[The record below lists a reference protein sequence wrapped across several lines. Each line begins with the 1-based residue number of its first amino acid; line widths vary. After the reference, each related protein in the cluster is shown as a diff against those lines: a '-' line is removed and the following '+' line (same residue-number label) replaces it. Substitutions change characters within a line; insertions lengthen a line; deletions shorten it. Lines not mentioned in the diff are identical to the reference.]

1 MPPNSIARLLK
12 DSSLCL
18 QAISDSPALDSEVLL
33 LDALEKFP
41 HSKSFN
47 RAFLRTWPEYQLK
60 ADQLQLFQSNL
71 EQRRNGKPIAYITG
85 SKEFWSLE
93 LQVNEATLIPRPDTE
108 TLVESA
114 LAHIPKQAK
123 WNILDL
129 GTGSGAIALA
139 IASERKNSQIIA
151 MDYSFSALL
160 TARNNARRLKINNVQ
175 FYCGS
180 WLSAMPQHYFNLI
193 VSNPPYIMAS
203 DPHLQQGDLP
213 YEPLSALASGE
224 DGLDDIRVILQT
236 AREHLLADARIFI
249 EHGYDQAEAMQDL
262 YSKLEYKDCQQDC
275 DLGGIIRVTSGK
287 F

>member
-1 MPPNSIARLLK
+1 MPSNSIAHLLK
-12 DSSLCL
+12 DSCL
-18 QAISDSPALDSEVLL
+18 LLQVISDSPVLDCEVLL

-41 HSKSFN
+41 HGKSFS
-47 RAFLRTWPEYQLK
+47 RTFLRTWPEYQLK

-71 EQRRNGKPIAYITG
+71 EQRRNGKPIAYIIG

-93 LQVNEATLIPRPDTE
+93 LQVNDSTLIPRPDTE

-114 LAHIPKQAK
+114 LKHIPEQAD

-139 IASERKNSQIIA
+139 IASERKNCQVIA
-151 MDYSFSALL
+151 MDYSYAALL
-160 TARNNARRLKINNVQ
+160 TARNNARRLKVSNVH

-180 WLSAMPQHYFNLI
+180 WLSAMPEHYFNLI
-193 VSNPPYIMAS
+193 VSNPPYIKAS

-224 DGLDDIRVILQT
+224 DGLKDIRIILQT
-236 AREHLLADARIFI
+236 ARQHLLPDARIFI

-262 YSKLEYKDCQQDC
+262 YSKYHYKDCQQDC
-275 DLGGIIRVTSGK
+275 DLGGIIRVTSGQL
-287 F
+287 